1 MNYLNAYELLISPF
15 ADFSF
20 MRQALVGCLALSL
33 GSAPIGLFLVL
44 RRMSLMGDAMSHA
57 VLPGAAIGFMCA
69 GLSLPAMGLGG
80 FAAGLL
86 VALLAGLA
94 TRFTSLKEDA
104 SFAAFYLMSL
114 AFGVLLVSKH
124 GSNIDLMHILFGSV
138 LAVDAPALLLIGG
151 ITSLTLLT
159 LAIIYRPLVLEGID
173 PFFLRTVS
181 QRTGGWHLI
190 FLSLVVLNLVA
201 GFQTLGTL
209 MAVGLMMLPAISA
222 RLWSN
227 KIGLMLL
234 ISTGIALF
242 SSISG
247 LLLSYHLEL
256 ASGPAIILMAGC
268 VYLISIVF
276 GNVGGVIPRYV
287 RLKHYRR

>member
-1 MNYLNAYELLISPF
+1 
-15 ADFSF
+15 
-20 MRQALVGCLALSL
+20 
-33 GSAPIGLFLVL
+33 
-44 RRMSLMGDAMSHA
+44 
-57 VLPGAAIGFMCA
+57 
-69 GLSLPAMGLGG
+69 MGLGG

-276 GNVGGVIPRYV
+276 GNAGGVIPRYV
-287 RLKHYRR
+287 RLKHYRH

>member
-287 RLKHYRR
+287 RLKHYRH